1 MPESLSSSEG
11 GLIMKTRVLV
21 FVLGSAALFGCATRQ
36 VPEEPFN
43 ARLAEY
49 REYRTAGV
57 SAESRGDAIDAI
69 TVNPEQ
75 VFGN

>member
-1 MPESLSSSEG
+1 
-11 GLIMKTRVLV
+11 MKTRILV
-21 FVLGSAALFGCATRQ
+21 FVIGSAALFGCATRQ

-43 ARLAEY
+43 ARLADY
-49 REYRTAGV
+49 RAEYRTAGV
-57 SAESRGDAIDAI
+57 SADSRGGAI

>member
-1 MPESLSSSEG
+1 
-11 GLIMKTRVLV
+11 MKTRVLV
-21 FVLGSAALFGCATRQ
+21 FVIGSAALFGCATRQ
-36 VPEEPFN
+36 LPEEPFH

-49 REYRTAGV
+49 RTAGI
-57 SAESRGDAIDAI
+57 SADSLGGAI